1 VKQQEKNTRYEITKA
16 INNKKGNCRLTN
28 QGLRPLDHLFASEE
42 VEGSTASKTKLGR
55 G

>member
-1 VKQQEKNTRYEITKA
+1 VKQQEKNTRYETRKA

-28 QGLRPLDHLFASEE
+28 QGLRPSDLLFSSEA
-42 VEGSTASKTKLGR
+42 VEGSTASKMKLGR